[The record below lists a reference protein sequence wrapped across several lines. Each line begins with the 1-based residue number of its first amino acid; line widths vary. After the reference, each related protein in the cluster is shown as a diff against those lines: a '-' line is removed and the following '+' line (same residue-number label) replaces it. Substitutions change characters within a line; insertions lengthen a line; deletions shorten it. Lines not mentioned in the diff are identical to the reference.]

1 MRIFKFGGA
10 SVKDAEGI
18 RNVYNVLQTVGF
30 EDVLLVISAMGK
42 TTNALEVVIKNYFDK
57 SPELQ
62 SSIQEVKKY
71 HNQILLDLFEDD
83 KNLVFKEVNTLFVE
97 LDHFISQNKS
107 PNYNFVYDQ
116 IVSFGELISTTIISN
131 YMGHM
136 GIKTQWNDVRNL
148 IKTDTNYRDANV
160 DWETTQKLISKNVK
174 KKILTV
180 TQGFLG
186 SDENN
191 FTTTLGREGSDYT
204 AAIFAY
210 CLNAE
215 SVTIWKDVP
224 GVMNA
229 DPRYFENA
237 RLLNQISYR
246 EAIELAFYG
255 ATVIHPKTLQP
266 LQKKEIPL
274 FVKSFINPT
283 LPGTSVSKGADLE
296 PHLPCFILK
305 KNQLLLSLSSIDFS
319 FIMEENI
326 SEIFA
331 LLHQYKMK
339 VSLIQNSAISFSVC
353 IDDKFGNFTAL
364 KSILSKKFKISYNEN
379 VSLYTIRHF
388 DEKASQIVEKNKVV
402 LLKQVSRETMQ
413 IITKE
418 EKHAIAIHEAGHAT
432 VSWMLQH
439 AAPLVKVTI
448 VPRGQSLGAAWY
460 LPEERQ
466 IVRTEQMLDEMC
478 ATMGGRAAE
487 KVVFN
492 KISTGALS
500 DLEKV
505 TKQARAMVTV
515 YGLNDKIGNI
525 TYYDSSGQSDYN
537 FSKPYSDDTAKIIDT
552 EISGLIE
559 EQYQRAITILTENRI
574 KLEALAGILIE
585 KEVIFKDDLETIF
598 GKRPFDIVEEE
609 PKTISEIIAETDSEI
624 ATE

>member
-1 MRIFKFGGA
+1 
-10 SVKDAEGI
+10 
-18 RNVYNVLQTVGF
+18 
-30 EDVLLVISAMGK
+30 MGK
-42 TTNALEVVIKNYFDK
+42 TTNALEVVIKNYFEK

-83 KNLVFKEVNTLFVE
+83 KNAVFKDVNSLFSE

-116 IVSFGELISTTIISN
+116 IVSFGELISTTIISH
-131 YMGHM
+131 YMGFM
-136 GIKTQWNDVRNL
+136 GIKTQWIDVRNL
-148 IKTDTNYRDANV
+148 IKTDNNYRDANV
-160 DWETTQKLISKNVK
+160 DWDTTQKLISKTVK
-174 KKILTV
+174 KKTLNV

-283 LPGTSVSKGADLE
+283 LPGTSVSKGADLD

-353 IDDKFGNFTAL
+353 IDDKFGNFNAL

-379 VSLYTIRHF
+379 VSLFTIRHF
-388 DEKASQIVEKNKVV
+388 DQKAAQIVEKNKVV

-418 EKHAIAIHEAGHAT
+418 E
-432 VSWMLQH
+432 
-439 AAPLVKVTI
+439 
-448 VPRGQSLGAAWY
+448 
-460 LPEERQ
+460 
-466 IVRTEQMLDEMC
+466 
-478 ATMGGRAAE
+478 
-487 KVVFN
+487 N
-492 KISTGALS
+492 
-500 DLEKV
+500 
-505 TKQARAMVTV
+505 
-515 YGLNDKIGNI
+515 
-525 TYYDSSGQSDYN
+525 
-537 FSKPYSDDTAKIIDT
+537 
-552 EISGLIE
+552 
-559 EQYQRAITILTENRI
+559 
-574 KLEALAGILIE
+574 
-585 KEVIFKDDLETIF
+585 
-598 GKRPFDIVEEE
+598 
-609 PKTISEIIAETDSEI
+609 
-624 ATE
+624 

>member
-18 RNVYNVLQTVGF
+18 RNVHSVLQTVGF
-30 EDVLLVISAMGK
+30 EDVLLVVSAMGK
-42 TTNALEVVIKNYFDK
+42 TTNALEIVIKNYFDK
-57 SPELQ
+57 SPALQ
-62 SSIQEVKKY
+62 SSVQEVKKY
-71 HNQILLDLFEDD
+71 HNQILLDLFEDE
-83 KNLVFKEVNTLFVE
+83 KNAVFTDVNSLFSG
-97 LDHFISQNKS
+97 LDHFLNQNKS

-116 IVSFGELISTTIISN
+116 VVSYGELISTTIISH
-131 YMGHM
+131 YMSFM
-136 GIKTQWNDVRNL
+136 GIKTQWLDVRNF
-148 IKTDTNYRDANV
+148 IKTDNTYRDANV
-160 DWETTQKLISKNVK
+160 DWDLTQKNISKNVK
-174 KKILTV
+174 KKILNV

-215 SVTIWKDVP
+215 NVTIWKDVP

-237 RLLNQISYR
+237 SLLNQISYR

-274 FVKSFINPT
+274 YVKSFINPT

-296 PHLPCFILK
+296 PHLPCFIVK

-326 SEIFA
+326 SEIFG
-331 LLHQYKMK
+331 LLHDYKMK

-353 IDDKFGNFTAL
+353 IDDKFGNFNEL
-364 KSILSKKFKISYNEN
+364 KTILSKKFQIAYNEN

-388 DEKASQIVEKNKVV
+388 DEKAAQMVEQNKDV

-418 EKHAIAIHEAGHAT
+418 
-432 VSWMLQH
+432 
-439 AAPLVKVTI
+439 
-448 VPRGQSLGAAWY
+448 
-460 LPEERQ
+460 
-466 IVRTEQMLDEMC
+466 
-478 ATMGGRAAE
+478 
-487 KVVFN
+487 N
-492 KISTGALS
+492 
-500 DLEKV
+500 
-505 TKQARAMVTV
+505 
-515 YGLNDKIGNI
+515 N
-525 TYYDSSGQSDYN
+525 
-537 FSKPYSDDTAKIIDT
+537 
-552 EISGLIE
+552 
-559 EQYQRAITILTENRI
+559 
-574 KLEALAGILIE
+574 
-585 KEVIFKDDLETIF
+585 
-598 GKRPFDIVEEE
+598 
-609 PKTISEIIAETDSEI
+609 
-624 ATE
+624 